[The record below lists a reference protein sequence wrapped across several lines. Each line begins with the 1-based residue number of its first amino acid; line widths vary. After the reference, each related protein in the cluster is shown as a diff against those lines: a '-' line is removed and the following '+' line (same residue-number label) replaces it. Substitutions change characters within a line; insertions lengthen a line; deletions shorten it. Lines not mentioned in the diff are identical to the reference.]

1 MERIILHCDINNCYA
16 SIECAENPALRGK
29 PVAVCGDVEERHG
42 IVLAK
47 STEAKAAG
55 VQTGETVWKAK
66 LKCPE
71 LTVLPPRFCLLYTSD
86 AADEL

>member
-47 STEAKAAG
+47 SLEAKASG

-66 LKCPE
+66 TKCPN
-71 LTVLPPRFCLLYTSD
+71 LSIVRPHFDLYM
-86 AADEL
+86 

>member
-29 PVAVCGDVEERHG
+29 PVAVCGDAEERHG

-47 STEAKAAG
+47 SMEAKAAG
-55 VQTGETVWKAK
+55 F
-66 LKCPE
+66 
-71 LTVLPPRFCLLYTSD
+71 PRSAGFS
-86 AADEL
+86 AHSMEA